1 MDGFIKIYRKL
12 LKWEW
17 HDDPNT
23 GWLFVILLLMA
34 NYEDTKWRGQVVRR
48 GQLVTSLRKL
58 SKETG
63 ISIQSIRTGLN
74 RLQDTGEIT
83 HQPTHKN
90 TLITICRYDDYQ
102 SEKIDT
108 NKEVTQYQHST
119 NTVPT
124 HSIFKKEKN
133 EKNISSPSARVRVE
147 DIPGYIA
154 GLAGTSRMEAMIRE
168 VYRLTGTVPDGDS
181 MASLVLR
188 WIDELK
194 IQGVEEKQQED
205 ICTHFISWARIAIPA
220 ENRKGKNNST
230 KTNLQSDE
238 ERYFLKL
245 PDGWKPF
252 KGFSGGDHS

>member
-1 MDGFIKIYRKL
+1 MEGYVKVFRSI

-23 GWLFVILLLMA
+23 GWLFVNLLLKA
-34 NYEDTKWRGQVVRR
+34 NYEDTKWRGMVVRR

-63 ISIQSIRTGLN
+63 ISVQSIRTGLN
-74 RLQDTGEIT
+74 RLQDTGEVT
-83 HQPTHKN
+83 HTPTHRH
-90 TLITICRYDDYQ
+90 TLVTICKYDEYQ
-102 SEKIDT
+102 SEKIGT
-108 NKEVTQYQHST
+108 NKQPTQYQHSI
-119 NTVPT
+119 NTVSTQP
-124 HSIFKKEKN
+124 IFKKEKK

-154 GLAGTSRMEAMIRE
+154 GLAGTERMESMIRE
-168 VYRLTGTVPDGDS
+168 VYRLTGTVPDGDT
-181 MASLVLR
+181 MASLVQR
-188 WIDELK
+188 WIDELR
-194 IQGVEEKQQED
+194 IQGTEEKQQED

-220 ENRKGKNNST
+220 ETRKGKSNIT

-252 KGFSGGDHS
+252 KGFSGGEHS